1 MTELNP
7 VAQQIAD
14 FQSELVLDERSEFS
28 TDVNLRAIGKI
39 LHILG
44 ASSIELKSADSAT
57 IQQLLELNDLYYRIV
72 DAPSDPLH
80 SEYAPL
86 IVFDQETGDPLILNR
101 QGGVNFIY
109 SASKFILL

>member
-1 MTELNP
+1 MTKLNP

-44 ASSIELKSADSAT
+44 VSSIELKSADSAT

-72 DAPSDPLH
+72 DAPQIH
-80 SEYAPL
+80 
-86 IVFDQETGDPLILNR
+86 FILNMR
-101 QGGVNFIY
+101 R
-109 SASKFILL
+109 